1 MYKKLFIMKFN
12 FFVGIIVNII
22 FVYIYFYIYWGFIF
36 YFLKNDSL
44 WIKLNL
50 ILFIIKSV
58 ICNKE

>member
-36 YFLKNDSL
+36 YFFKKM
-44 WIKLNL
+44 I
-50 ILFIIKSV
+50 V
-58 ICNKE
+58 YE